1 MRLGPESRKKVLFQ
15 VAVVISVIALALSA
29 QPENNVYAGG
39 ESRDFIL
46 IDEDTMYEGDLILE
60 GNDSLVIEGC
70 TLEIRGRINISDH
83 SSLTLRDAKVRLIES
98 MSETAVEGEF
108 WFHMSG
114 DTRFQAVNITIE
126 TIFFQSF
133 SIHVSDRV
141 EALFDSVYSLEWYG
155 LVCEGYSRV
164 EILNSTCWSMI
175 QVRDESAVS
184 VRGSKIYGVNVTGN
198 SEAHLGEVYTTRIT
212 VEDSGTLRAWD
223 TTVSSDSDGLELV
236 FDSGTDLALL
246 GFPTVSSGIEYEF
259 LYGWS
264 LHGDNEVSS
273 AWMNVTLTRIYLKLA
288 QFVVDEGAKFDVGG
302 VINPHV
308 NIVCRGEELSVS
320 DSTLN
325 KVDIARGCALQADS
339 VELTVLEASQRAKA
353 EIMDSQIVK
362 VSCSNESVVKIVN
375 SELGS
380 IVGVDAAVLMIK
392 ESSLPEDTTISG
404 NSLILLAGNLI
415 TIDEIDNRI
424 MNVLEAEVEVE
435 DGGWLKVV
443 MNRDRIK
450 AERNLAISLDGG
462 SASYD
467 VEEEKDLRTV
477 SVQIPS
483 GTWRLSVSLG
493 PMPPE
498 RVPFF
503 LTPVGQQLIS
513 FMIILALV
521 VAVLL
526 AWR

>member
-1 MRLGPESRKKVLFQ
+1 MRLGPESRKRVLFQ
-15 VAVVISVIALALSA
+15 VAIVISVIALALSA

-46 IDEDTMYEGDLILE
+46 IDEDTMYEGDLTLE

-70 TLEIRGRINISDH
+70 TLEIRGRINISDR

-98 MSETAVEGEF
+98 RSETAVEGEF

-114 DTRFQAVNITIE
+114 DARFQAVNITIE

-141 EALFDSVYSLEWYG
+141 EALFDGVYSLEWYG
-155 LVCEGYSRV
+155 LVCEGDSRV

-175 QVRDESAVS
+175 QVREESAVS
-184 VRGSKIYGVNVTGN
+184 VRGSRIYGVNVTGN

-236 FDSGTDLALL
+236 FDSGTDLTLL

-259 LYGWS
+259 LDGWS

-288 QFVVDEGAKFDVGG
+288 QFVVDEGAKIDVGG
-302 VINPHV
+302 VINPNV

-325 KVDIARGCALQADS
+325 KVDIAGGCALQADS

-375 SELGS
+375 SDLGS
-380 IVGVDAAVLMIK
+380 IVGVDAAVLILK
-392 ESSLPEDTTISG
+392 ESDLPEDTTISG

-415 TIDEIDNRI
+415 TINEIDNRI
-424 MNVLEAEVEVE
+424 MNVLEAEVEAE
-435 DGGWLKVV
+435 DGGRLKVV
-443 MNRDRIK
+443 MNRDRIR
-450 AERNLAISLDGG
+450 AERNLVISLDGG

-467 VEEEKDLRTV
+467 VEEEKDLKTV
-477 SVQIPS
+477 SMQIPS

-513 FMIILALV
+513 FMIILALA